1 MKKVY
6 FIIVFLI
13 VILSKAQRYN
23 NWHFGY
29 GAGLNFSTTVPTA
42 LSNGLANHPDC
53 ASSISDLNGNLLF
66 YTDGVSVW
74 NKNHIVMP
82 NGSGLIG
89 HYSAGQCAV
98 IVPVPC
104 NANKYVIFHVTE
116 FSSPG
121 YLHYSVVDM
130 NLASG
135 LGDLVSTQKNVS
147 LGTGWTEKICA
158 YYNAAGNN
166 YWVLVHQW
174 GNNNFVAFNV
184 NATSIAT
191 QSVVSS
197 IGTSH
202 TCGSYGGAHDAMG
215 QLTIS
220 PDGAKVINALTCQ
233 DKFELFDFNSNTGVL
248 SNSISLT
255 GNGGSAWGTAFS
267 PDSKKIFTN
276 SIFGQSIYQY
286 DINTFNLSS
295 IVSSQVNL
303 YTSGIGGYNFG
314 YMELGPDNKVYI
326 AKPNAGYISVINN
339 PNTLGSGSNF
349 QLVGPGLGSNTSSW
363 GLPRIAYKI
372 PVSGGA
378 NVLISSNSPSNSICL
393 GQSLTLNASG
403 AASYTWSNN
412 STSPSITIS
421 PNVTTTYSIVASG
434 GCSGASNSSI
444 TITVIPAPVLSITG
458 NTAICVGQTAIL
470 TASGATNY
478 NWSTG
483 GTQATVGLSP
493 SVNTTYTVSGSN
505 AVNACIATKTVGV
518 KINPNP
524 SITIAG
530 NNSVCVGQTASL
542 VASGANTYL
551 WSLNLQGGFLN
562 VTPTITTTYSV
573 VGTATNSCQSST
585 NITVVVSPSLTILVG
600 GNTSLCYGN
609 TTTLTASGASSYTWN
624 SLSTGSVYTVAPT
637 TTSIYTVTGTD
648 NQSKCL
654 GKTTVTVTL
663 KECVGINEVEKQ
675 WNNWTIYPNPFS
687 DKFALEFKGL
697 SQNTVTVYLFN
708 ATGQLILEKE
718 QLLADSKVEID
729 AKELPKGI
737 YFVKLIDG
745 KNQTTLKVIKHT
757 H

>member
-1 MKKVY
+1 MKKLKL
-6 FIIVFLI
+6 IIFAFLTLNCI
-13 VILSKAQRYN
+13 AQRSN

-29 GAGLNFSTTVPTA
+29 GAGLNFSTTVPAA
-42 LSNGLANHPDC
+42 LSNGLTNNPDC

-66 YTDGVSVW
+66 YTDGITVW
-74 NKNHIVMP
+74 NKNHVVMP

-98 IVPVPC
+98 IVPIPC

-116 FSSPG
+116 FASPG
-121 YLHYSVVDM
+121 YLHYTVVDM

-135 LGDLVSTQKNVS
+135 LGDVISTQKNVS

-174 GNNNFVAFNV
+174 GNNNFVAFNI
-184 NATSIAT
+184 NSTSIAT

-202 TCGSYGGAHDAMG
+202 TCGFYGGAHDAMG

-233 DKFELFDFNSNTGVL
+233 DKFELFNFNSVTGVL
-248 SNSISLT
+248 TNSISLT
-255 GNGGSAWGTAFS
+255 GNGGNAWGTAFS

-276 SIFGQSIYQY
+276 SIFGQSVYQY
-286 DINTFNLSS
+286 DINTYNLSS
-295 IVSSQVNL
+295 IVSSQVTL

-326 AKPNAGYISVINN
+326 SKPNVGYITVINN

-349 QLVGPGLGSNTSSW
+349 QLVGPSLGSSASSW

-372 PVSGGA
+372 PNTGGA
-378 NVLISSNSPSNSICL
+378 IVLISSNTSSTTICL
-393 GQSLTLNASG
+393 GQSLTLNANG
-403 AASYTWSNN
+403 AASYTWSNASN
-412 STSPSITIS
+412 SPSIAVS
-421 PNVTTTYSIVASG
+421 PNTTTTYSVVGSG
-434 GCSGASNSSI
+434 GCAGAGNSSI
-444 TITVIPAPVLSITG
+444 TITVIPAPVVSVSG
-458 NTAICVGQTAIL
+458 NTAICLGQTALL
-470 TASGATNY
+470 TANGATNY

-483 GTQATVGLSP
+483 WTQATIGVSP
-493 SVNTTYTVSGSN
+493 TANTVYTVTGTN
-505 AVNACIATKTVGV
+505 TLTTCIASTTVEV

-524 SITIAG
+524 SLTITG

-542 VASGANTYL
+542 VAGGANTYL
-551 WSLNLQGGFLN
+551 WSLNLPGGFLN
-562 VTPTITTTYSV
+562 VTPSVTTTYSV
-573 VGTATNSCQSST
+573 VGTDTNSCQSGT

-624 SLSTGSVYTVAPT
+624 TTSIGSVYTVAPT
-637 TTSIYTVTGTD
+637 STTIYTVTGID
-648 NQSKCL
+648 NQSKCQ
-654 GKTTVTVTL
+654 GKKTVTVTL
-663 KECVGINEVEKQ
+663 KECVGMHEVEGQ
-675 WNNWTIYPNPFS
+675 LSNWTIYPNPFS
-687 DKFALEFKGL
+687 DKFVIQFKGL
-697 SQNTVTVYLFN
+697 SQNSVTVYLFN

-718 QLLADSKVEID
+718 QLLTESKIELD

-737 YFVKLIDG
+737 YFVKLTDG
-745 KNQTTLKVIKHT
+745 KNQTTLKVIKENK
-757 H
+757 